1 MITNG
6 ALMNRKN
13 LSSVQECE
21 NISDDDE
28 IWDFIGNYI
37 AQLCLNLL
45 YIVSVE
51 KILIGIN
58 NIISYY
64 NLL

>member
-6 ALMNRKN
+6 ALMKRKN

-21 NISDDDE
+21 NIPDDDE
-28 IWDFIGNYI
+28 VWDFIGNYI

-51 KILIGIN
+51 KILIGKIF
-58 NIISYY
+58 YF
-64 NLL
+64 